1 MAEERS
7 NYMELLKYPITVF
20 SILLALIIAKYTLGI
35 SFGPIS
41 EVGPGG
47 VKFSQETNAK
57 LADLEGKLNG
67 VLVEIDALRKTA
79 SLEDTTKRPQIEAE
93 IFEATQTVSD
103 QTAQLASLSTV
114 KQTSGTSQRGFLWIG
129 DYSNKWDRARLG
141 SLDTGQPITLP
152 PDKLQP
158 GTEYKVL
165 GNMVVRDGLPPND
178 QDYFRSREIVGT
190 ITRVLPI

>member
-1 MAEERS
+1 MSLRHYWANDKSPNQALQPTPGDRRGPSEARGAGAAELWSLADRGYMAEERS
-7 NYMELLKYPITVF
+7 NYMELLKYPIMVF

-103 QTAQLASLSTV
+103 QTAQLASGPT
-114 KQTSGTSQRGFLWIG
+114 Q
-129 DYSNKWDRARLG
+129 
-141 SLDTGQPITLP
+141 
-152 PDKLQP
+152 
-158 GTEYKVL
+158 
-165 GNMVVRDGLPPND
+165 
-178 QDYFRSREIVGT
+178 
-190 ITRVLPI
+190 